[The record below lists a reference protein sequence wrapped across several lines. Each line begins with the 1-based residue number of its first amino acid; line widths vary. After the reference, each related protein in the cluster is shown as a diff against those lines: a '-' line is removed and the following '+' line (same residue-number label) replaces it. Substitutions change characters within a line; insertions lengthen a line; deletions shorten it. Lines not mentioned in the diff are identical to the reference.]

1 MVAPIPRAVASGDF
15 LSDRQY
21 SKDPDPL
28 VAQSCEVALATID
41 WKHELLQVLK
51 TVRIPEQAYLPD
63 LSVFFNRFNISA
75 EFYATQWFLTLF
87 AYSLPFPQLLRVWDN
102 FLCRGMKN
110 GNIYGIPAAAES
122 VLKIVPRTKQVSAI
136 GCVPSGKWKW
146 HGAAIGRDG
155 AIYCIPANA
164 DRVLRIDPETDR
176 VETVGDPL
184 PGRWKWYGGILAEDG
199 CIYGIPY
206 SAGSV
211 LKIEPATGKVSTIG
225 DLEEGD
231 WKWHGG
237 SLGLDG
243 GPFPG
248 RYKWL
253 GAVLGSDGCLYGIP
267 YNSQKILKITPNSED
282 VELIDVPLKG
292 RNMWQGGVQGPD
304 GAVYFI
310 PRWAE
315 HVLRVS
321 ADGATVEPVSGEA
334 LVGWNKFQG
343 AVLARNGCIYGVP
356 QDLDAVLKIQP
367 DRLDQFIHRVGL
379 ALLKEAKSDLLGQNF
394 DGAIE
399 RLRFLC
405 QRSQL
410 SPEALV
416 SLAMEFKVT
425 NRFLSDL
432 EQAITSPSPGGS
444 SRLPCCFLER
454 DLDRGRTQ
462 CRFLMNKD
470 GPDAPS
476 VADADGDTFWEASL
490 PAPRVPQDPLAP
502 PIPSTEPPKEKLKA
516 KSQLKS
522 FAKKSQ
528 QVLSKVKAPA
538 VLSRSSGN
546 KHSKGQAPTDSILHL
561 SDSERVKENSHP
573 SRSSSVPSRGYQRC
587 GASDAPSA
595 WDASKAPEK
604 AAASRRWM
612 ASLRSG
618 RRLRPPSPR
627 LSSRK

>member
-102 FLCRGMKN
+102 FLCRGMK
-110 GNIYGIPAAAES
+110 
-122 VLKIVPRTKQVSAI
+122 
-136 GCVPSGKWKW
+136 
-146 HGAAIGRDG
+146 
-155 AIYCIPANA
+155 
-164 DRVLRIDPETDR
+164 
-176 VETVGDPL
+176 
-184 PGRWKWYGGILAEDG
+184 
-199 CIYGIPY
+199 
-206 SAGSV
+206 
-211 LKIEPATGKVSTIG
+211 
-225 DLEEGD
+225 
-231 WKWHGG
+231 
-237 SLGLDG
+237 
-243 GPFPG
+243 
-248 RYKWL
+248 
-253 GAVLGSDGCLYGIP
+253 
-267 YNSQKILKITPNSED
+267 
-282 VELIDVPLKG
+282 
-292 RNMWQGGVQGPD
+292 
-304 GAVYFI
+304 
-310 PRWAE
+310 
-315 HVLRVS
+315 
-321 ADGATVEPVSGEA
+321 
-334 LVGWNKFQG
+334 
-343 AVLARNGCIYGVP
+343 
-356 QDLDAVLKIQP
+356 
-367 DRLDQFIHRVGL
+367 FIHRVGL